1 MTVTYYGIETHLGIW
16 RWDSKMWGL
25 IFDFYFF
32 GLLILDYHFHA
43 LVSCKNK
50 FGKIINNFRIDLAAL
65 GMNPCWWCFLRHAHM
80 NLKRFSWILIKGFS
94 KTAFVAEDETG
105 QRVSH
110 LENEKKIA
118 RRYYELEIMI
128 KYYARIWIDLE
139 VNLFFQ
145 IFFYVKPK
153 VMKLIIQN

>member
-1 MTVTYYGIETHLGIW
+1 MYMTYHP
-16 RWDSKMWGL
+16 K
-25 IFDFYFF
+25 FYFFAYLWALLKHKRTCQCDCNILWNWNTPRYMAIRYLVKCEVWFFIYFFF

-80 NLKRFSWILIKGFS
+80 NLKRFSWILIKGYS

-110 LENEKKIA
+110 LENEKK
-118 RRYYELEIMI
+118 L
-128 KYYARIWIDLE
+128 LGGTT
-139 VNLFFQ
+139 N
-145 IFFYVKPK
+145 
-153 VMKLIIQN
+153 